1 MYYNIC
7 LLYILRLLYI
17 LYNIIC
23 PPLFSLP
30 PSPVVVVV
38 VVVVVQLLHMSV
50 FSQSFSPC
58 GRFLAAGNNYGEIA
72 VFSLSAAL
80 SPDATALSQKPVLR
94 FPAHE
99 GPVYSLLSTDCQLL
113 SSGNGEISCWSWSE
127 LIKKNVKS
135 LWTKRPKYNTVFSAL
150 LGALSMNDLD
160 LNLCLCPQSVLQ
172 GHTDYVHC
180 VSVRDRE
187 AEILSGGEDG
197 AVRMWDSRTGQSVH
211 CIEVHKYESCAR
223 PQFGKWISCLTTD
236 SDWMLCG
243 GGPSLSL
250 WHLRSLSPTSVFPLK
265 GVQRQTTFYQD
276 MILAVGEGPAVSH
289 CLLGGE
295 VKAQIP
301 CTPQSLNTLQLNTSS
316 TEHRVLTVGG
326 SSDHI
331 DVFTNLSYRTF
342 SLSF

>member
-1 MYYNIC
+1 MKQQVNKLKTTSKQTQTRC
-7 LLYILRLLYI
+7 
-17 LYNIIC
+17 
-23 PPLFSLP
+23 
-30 PSPVVVVV
+30 
-38 VVVVVQLLHMSV
+38 LLHMSV

-127 LIKKNVKS
+127 LIKKVTSS
-135 LWTKRPKYNTVFSAL
+135 LEIPEINSM
-150 LGALSMNDLD
+150 SMNFRDNSLVFGGGDNNVHILD
-160 LNLCLCPQSVLQ
+160 LEHGVFKSVLQ